1 MAGLS
6 SIYIKAETLET
17 LLKTVKAKG
26 EKGISITVATNDE
39 TRMYGQNV
47 NAYVSQSKEDREAGK
62 QKYFIGNGSTF
73 WTDGKMVVAEK
84 DNANTSA
91 SVVSDAVVVSDE
103 DSLSF

>member
-6 SIYIKAETLET
+6 SVYIKAETLET

-26 EKGISITVATNDE
+26 EKGISITIATNDE

-62 QKYFIGNGSTF
+62 PKYFIGNGSTF

-84 DNANTSA
+84 EDKQPTTG
-91 SVVSDAVVVSDE
+91 VSDAVIVQGD
-103 DSLSF
+103 DSLPF

>member
-6 SIYIKAETLET
+6 SVYIKAETLET

-26 EKGISITVATNDE
+26 DKGISITIATNDE

-62 QKYFIGNGSTF
+62 QKYFIGNGATF
-73 WTDGKMVVAEK
+73 WTDGKMVLAEREQT
-84 DNANTSA
+84 NTSA
-91 SVVSDAVVVSDE
+91 SVVSDAVVVEGND
-103 DSLSF
+103 DLPF